1 MNKETRVPYRTH
13 GYVAKNKRKRGF
25 WKPFIGVLSVALVA
39 GLVAGLLFWRSYQAD
54 LQPVGGN
61 LTETVTIE
69 QGDSVQSI
77 AIKLKSANLIRS
89 ETAFQYYARF
99 HKVSRYLQAGSYEL
113 SQAQGVSEIVSQL
126 TRGKVAT
133 TFVTI
138 LPGKRL
144 DQIRQ
149 SLIDQGFP
157 ENDVDAALVSA
168 QYENNAVFSGKP
180 KGTNLEG
187 YLFPETFQRTA
198 TTTAKEIT
206 EQSILQLKKNITPD
220 ILAGFKAQGLTLYEG
235 IVLGSIVEKEVVH
248 QEDKAQAAQVF
259 IKRLR
264 IGMPLG
270 SDVTAHYGSIL
281 AGKGKD
287 VTYDTPYNTRIH
299 TGLPPTPI
307 SNVSKSS
314 LQAVARPAATD
325 WLFFVSGDNGTT
337 YFSKTLAEHEAYAAQ
352 YCHKLCEE

>member
-1 MNKETRVPYRTH
+1 MAYKIH
-13 GYVAKNKRKRGF
+13 GFVAKRRVKRSV
-25 WKPFIGVLSVALVA
+25 WKIVFGGIAVLLIVVLV
-39 GLVAGLLFWRSYQAD
+39 GGLLFWRNYRAN
-54 LQPVGGN
+54 LKPIGGGR
-61 LTETVTIE
+61 TETVAIE
-69 QGDSVQSI
+69 HGDSVQSI
-77 AIKLKSANLIRS
+77 AKKLKTAGLIRS

-99 HKVSRYLQAGSYEL
+99 HKVSRYLQAGSYEI
-113 SQAQGVSEIVSQL
+113 SQNQGVPEIVSQL

-133 TFVTI
+133 TLVTI

-149 SLIDQGFP
+149 ALVDQGFP
-157 ENDVDAALVSA
+157 EKEVDEALVSS
-168 QYENNAVFSGKP
+168 QYENNAVFRGKP

-198 TTTAKEIT
+198 STKAKDIV
-206 EQSILQLKKNITPD
+206 EQSILQLQKNVTPE
-220 ILAGFKAQGLTLYEG
+220 IEAGFKAQGLTVYEG
-235 IVLGSIVEKEVVH
+235 IVLSSIVEREVIH
-248 QEDKAQAAQVF
+248 PEDKAQAAQVF
-259 IKRLR
+259 IKRLE

-287 VTYDTPYNTRIH
+287 VTYDSLYNTRLH

-314 LQAVARPAATD
+314 LQAVARPAATE

-337 YFSKTLAEHEAYAAQ
+337 YFSKTLAEHEALAAK